1 MASGGVVKKEIGGN
15 HDVVRFGV
23 NDSVKGDLAPPH
35 PLQASVHKE
44 AKFWADKKRFG
55 AEAIYGSA
63 FNIRKDLDAQILS
76 KFQRPPGALPSSM
89 LGYEALTGSLDDFGF
104 EDYLNY
110 AAASEDG
117 WVLGRGALELLL
129 GGTAYTQAT
138 SAPQISLSMQQVQR
152 RELQLVAVSAMLIDC
167 KYEEIWAPEVN
178 DFIFISDS
186 AYTREQIL
194 AMEKGILNKLQWN
207 LTIPTPYVF
216 IMMLS
221 ASADNKSDKENAE
234 ALKFKR
240 LSQSRQQLIDWSV
253 KIKVSKEHGGF
264 MRFIQVS
271 CLGASASSSRML
283 RAKAAGEESV
293 LKEFPEPLRLLISH
307 RQSMGTCILNF
318 HSRIQPVYV
327 VDVAAAIVNSLKDDG
342 TSMGKSYGLGGP
354 EIYTVHD
361 LAELMYETICEWP
374 RYIDVPLPIARAI
387 ASPES

>member
-1 MASGGVVKKEIGGN
+1 MAGSWGVELWN
-15 HDVVRFGV
+15 CC
-23 NDSVKGDLAPPH
+23 SAAPPT
-35 PLQASVHKE
+35 HK
-44 AKFWADKKRFG
+44 R
-55 AEAIYGSA
+55 
-63 FNIRKDLDAQILS
+63 
-76 KFQRPPGALPSSM
+76 
-89 LGYEALTGSLDDFGF
+89 
-104 EDYLNY
+104 
-110 AAASEDG
+110 
-117 WVLGRGALELLL
+117 
-129 GGTAYTQAT
+129 
-138 SAPQISLSMQQVQR
+138 QQVQR

-253 KIKVSKEHGGF
+253 KIKISKEHGGF

-293 LKEFPEPLRLLISH
+293 LKEFPE
-307 RQSMGTCILNF
+307 
-318 HSRIQPVYV
+318 PVYV

-374 RYIDVPLPIARAI
+374 RYIDVPLPIARLTVSSRCGI
-387 ASPES
+387 LDSGGEQRGIHDNRDRQWLGGQQIKMFS

>member
-89 LGYEALTGSLDDFGF
+89 LGYEALTGSLDDFGRCG
-104 EDYLNY
+104 LR
-110 AAASEDG
+110 G
-117 WVLGRGALELLL
+117 WLGPGRGALELLL

-253 KIKVSKEHGGF
+253 KIKVNKEAFQRSMGF
-264 MRFIQVS
+264 HEIYPGF

-283 RAKAAGEESV
+283 RPSCWGESV

-374 RYIDVPLPIARAI
+374 RYIDVPLPVARAI